1 MAESVAQLRRL
12 VRHRA
17 GDRCEYCRI
26 AADLDEVA
34 FHVEH
39 VIPRQHGGGTSLE
52 NLALACQRCN
62 AHKGPNLTG
71 IDPQA
76 GTIERLFNPR
86 QDRWHDHFTSLADGT
101 LAPLTA
107 VGRVTIAV
115 LSMNAG
121 QRRRLR
127 VASGV

>member
-1 MAESVAQLRRL
+1 LAESVAQLQRL

-26 AADLDEVA
+26 SAAIDEVSLQIERVA
-34 FHVEH
+34 H
-39 VIPRQHGGGTSLE
+39 RQHGGATVLE

-71 IDPQA
+71 IDEET
-76 GTIERLFNPR
+76 GTIERLFHPR
-86 QDRWHDHFTSLADGT
+86 QDRWQDHFAVRPDGT
-101 LAPLTA
+101 IAGITA
-107 VGRVTIAV
+107 AGRVTVAL

-127 VASGV
+127 VASGL

>member
-1 MAESVAQLRRL
+1 MAESIAQLRRL

-26 AADLDEVA
+26 AADLDHTA

-39 VIPRQHGGGTSLE
+39 VIPRQHGGATVLE
-52 NLALACQRCN
+52 NLALSCQRCN

-71 IDPQA
+71 VDPLT

-86 QDRWHDHFTSLADGT
+86 RDRWHDHFTSLADGT
-101 LAPLTA
+101 VVGLTA
-107 VGRVTIAV
+107 VGRVTTAV
-115 LSMNAG
+115 LSVNAG

-127 VASGV
+127 VASGI